1 MESTAAQSSESLP
14 YVLPAVP
21 IVDTSSKI
29 RHLVYKMSSEQEEQ
43 VGVVIQNNKHIPR
56 VIIFLNIVV
65 SPIIG
70 ILMAI
75 RGNYDGK
82 LSVFGIVLRMIYFVL
97 FLIAIYFDHRFERIE
112 RWARILPK
120 LFGVFLLG
128 FQLVGVIPRY
138 DCKQDSWRTC
148 I

>member
-1 MESTAAQSSESLP
+1 MDSDRSKLESGVAPAA
-14 YVLPAVP
+14 
-21 IVDTSSKI
+21 KI
-29 RHLVYKMSSEQEEQ
+29 RRLVYKMSSELPDETSS
-43 VGVVIQNNKHIPR
+43 KHSTTIPK
-56 VIIFLNIVV
+56 
-65 SPIIG
+65 
-70 ILMAI
+70 AI

-82 LSVFGIVLRMIYFVL
+82 LSVAGIVLRIIYFVL

-138 DCKQDSWRTC
+138 RCDSTSWRTF

>member
-1 MESTAAQSSESLP
+1 MSHTVHIGTHP
-14 YVLPAVP
+14 
-21 IVDTSSKI
+21 SSKI
-29 RHLVYKMSSEQEEQ
+29 RRLVYKMSSEQEEQ
-43 VGVVIQNNKHIPR
+43 VGVVIQNNNHIPR

-82 LSVFGIVLRMIYFVL
+82 LSVAGIILRIIYFVL

-128 FQLVGVIPRY
+128 FQLIGVIPRY

>member
-1 MESTAAQSSESLP
+1 MESTVPNFETGMTNMSHT
-14 YVLPAVP
+14 VP
-21 IVDTSSKI
+21 IVHPSSKI
-29 RHLVYKMSSEQEEQ
+29 RRLVYKMSSEQEQ
-43 VGVVIQNNKHIPR
+43 VDVVIQNNKNIPR
-56 VIIFLNIVV
+56 VIIFLNVV
-65 SPIIG
+65 ISPIIG

-82 LSVFGIVLRMIYFVL
+82 LSVAGIVLRIIYFVL
-97 FLIAIYFDHRFERIE
+97 FLIAIYYDHRFERIE

-138 DCKQDSWRTC
+138 DCKQASWRTC

>member
-1 MESTAAQSSESLP
+1 MESTAVQSSESLP
-14 YVLPAVP
+14 HVLPTVP

-29 RHLVYKMSSEQEEQ
+29 RRLVYKMSSEQEEQ

-82 LSVFGIVLRMIYFVL
+82 LSVSGIVLRMIYFVL

-112 RWARILPK
+112 RWARLLPK